1 MPRDLVGA
9 VFRDDIEA
17 GQAVRA
23 LHYWNRKRRLHLGIM
38 CVLVRK
44 SSGGSAYRPYRVV
57 RGRRAARW
65 GFLLGAVTVGLLG
78 AGAALATASALET
91 VASWVKL
98 ANDTVSGFIGS
109 GTAINVRSLLRQ
121 ASDLAGGPVVVLGVG
136 GAIVGGV
143 AGAIVFWFLGTIA
156 HLFKG
161 FGRSVRREVLAEL
174 EPGTA
179 AVLTWA
185 KGSTAVMAR
194 DELERLGGNA
204 PLEEPAKAEATATD
218 AAAPA
223 SDGAGARSWAPPRS

>member
-9 VFRDDIEA
+9 VFRDDVEA
-17 GQAVRA
+17 GEAVRA
-23 LHYWNRKRRLHLGIM
+23 LHYWNRRRRNHLGIM

-44 SSGGSAYRPYRVV
+44 SSGGSTYRPYRVV

-65 GFLLGAVTVGLLG
+65 GFLLGALTVGLLG
-78 AGAALATASALET
+78 AGAALATASVLDT

-98 ANDTVSGFIGS
+98 VSDTVSGFIGS
-109 GTAINVRSLLRQ
+109 GTPFNVRSLLRQ
-121 ASDLAGGPVVVLGVG
+121 ASDFPEGPVVVLGVG
-136 GAIVGGV
+136 GAVVGGL
-143 AGAIVFWFLGTIA
+143 AGAIVFGFLGMVA

-161 FGRSVRREVLAEL
+161 FGRSVRREVIAEL

-185 KGSTAVMAR
+185 RGSTAVLAR

-204 PLEEPAKAEATATD
+204 PLDDPATPEETATD
-218 AAAPA
+218 QAAPA
-223 SDGAGARSWAPPRS
+223 SDGVGARSWIPP

>member
-9 VFRDDIEA
+9 VFRDDVEA

-23 LHYWNRKRRLHLGIM
+23 LHYWNRKRRQHLGIM

-65 GFLLGAVTVGLLG
+65 GFVLGAVTVGLLG
-78 AGAALATASALET
+78 AGAALATASVLDT

-98 ANDTVSGFIGS
+98 ATDTVSGFIGS
-109 GTAINVRSLLRQ
+109 GTAINARSLLRQ
-121 ASDLAGGPVVVLGVG
+121 ASDFPEGPAVVVGVG

-204 PLEEPAKAEATATD
+204 PLDEPAEAQATATD

-223 SDGAGARSWAPPRS
+223 SDGAGARSWVPPRS